1 MLRRFCGVLN
11 SFVKRT
17 SSGKHVSSLPP
28 KPTNSTAAATMSK
41 PSPKLGAGN
50 KSEKDNSMVVDK
62 AAPVVKGP
70 SIAVDASKNKAQN
83 GKALPSNSGSLANMW
98 GRASAKPKPPTFPNS
113 TAIASVAATA
123 DAQICAKEEADADSS
138 DDEQGIKYKRGSSNA
153 NNRKR
158 RALLD
163 FSDDEEDD
171 NIVSIASPEPAKQHA
186 SDPVTETAEDTEANK
201 KNLENKD
208 DIPNNVKD
216 CSRGLD
222 SELTSECKT
231 KSVNTTNH
239 SGITLKEKSSD
250 PPVNKNEQNSTAEP
264 ASTSPKRRKVLKTR
278 IDERGREVTEVVWEG
293 EASDK
298 TEKNVTA
305 TAASRAPP
313 PSKPQPAA
321 NTDKR
326 PAPSKAA
333 GNKKPAK
340 AGAKQGSIM
349 SFFKKV

>member
-1 MLRRFCGVLN
+1 M
-11 SFVKRT
+11 
-17 SSGKHVSSLPP
+17 
-28 KPTNSTAAATMSK
+28 
-41 PSPKLGAGN
+41 
-50 KSEKDNSMVVDK
+50 KDTTLYLILLIFS
-62 AAPVVKGP
+62 
-70 SIAVDASKNKAQN
+70 
-83 GKALPSNSGSLANMW
+83 
-98 GRASAKPKPPTFPNS
+98 
-113 TAIASVAATA
+113 ATA
-123 DAQICAKEEADADSS
+123 DAQICAKEEAGADSS

-186 SDPVTETAEDTEANK
+186 SDPVTETAEDTEANQ

-278 IDERGREVTEVVWEG
+278 IDERGREGTCAV
-293 EASDK
+293 
-298 TEKNVTA
+298 
-305 TAASRAPP
+305 
-313 PSKPQPAA
+313 
-321 NTDKR
+321 
-326 PAPSKAA
+326 
-333 GNKKPAK
+333 
-340 AGAKQGSIM
+340 IC
-349 SFFKKV
+349 